1 MPPPESFAPLPNE
14 YVNFDLIS
22 QGELVM
28 RIRNIPKVSF
38 ANIELFPNF
47 SLILFICSYIY
58 VALILFVER
67 CEAVPGN
74 TLRLPFLHRE
84 IGAWLAIRTLFF
96 QRCVFS
102 HSKMLFCK
110 NYLGC

>member
-38 ANIELFPNF
+38 ANIELFPNC
-47 SLILFICSYIY
+47 SLILFICSYI
-58 VALILFVER
+58 ER
-67 CEAVPGN
+67 CSYSVRR
-74 TLRLPFLHRE
+74 TLRGCLRNHSPSTILASRNWRLVSYQNPFFSALR
-84 IGAWLAIRTLFF
+84 ILAF
-96 QRCVFS
+96 
-102 HSKMLFCK
+102 K
-110 NYLGC
+110 NVVL